1 MSNYNENNI
10 QLSLYL
16 SKNDYEDI
24 TYEAKK
30 QNRSRVKQV
39 LHWIKLG
46 QLLERHPE
54 VMTML
59 NLRDQLR

>member
-1 MSNYNENNI
+1 MANYNENNI

-16 SKNDYEDI
+16 SKQDYEHLS
-24 TYEAKK
+24 YEANC

-59 NLRDQLR
+59 NLKDQLR